1 MVGLT
6 GSGRGLGSRDIML
19 RGYILVESSDPIGPL
34 AFVRTL
40 PRAGPGVS
48 QRWYHVM
55 HVTPPRD
62 LDSVLDDDNRQT
74 PPLRLFTGRVIRSI

>member
-40 PRAGPGVS
+40 PRGRPWVS
-48 QRWYHVM
+48 QGRY

-62 LDSVLDDDNRQT
+62 LDSVLDDDYRQT